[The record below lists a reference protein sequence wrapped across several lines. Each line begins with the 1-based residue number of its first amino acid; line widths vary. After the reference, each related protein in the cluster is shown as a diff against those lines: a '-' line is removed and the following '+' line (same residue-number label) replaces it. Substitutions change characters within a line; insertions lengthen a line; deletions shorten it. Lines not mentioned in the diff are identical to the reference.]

1 MLVKLGS
8 TETPAYLERHYF
20 LAGASGLVLLKIS
33 RDLLEELEEGALGED
48 DACVIP
54 VKHAWKQKAG

>member
-20 LAGASGLVLLKIS
+20 LAGASGLVSLEIS
-33 RDLLEELEEGALGED
+33 RDLLEEFEEGALGED
-48 DACVIP
+48 NACAIP

>member
-20 LAGASGLVLLKIS
+20 LAGASGLVVLKIS
-33 RDLLEELEEGALGED
+33 RDLLEELEERTLGEYD
-48 DACVIP
+48 LGTVPIE
-54 VKHAWKQKAG
+54 QS